1 MRISYDALNT
11 FPGLVHTARH
21 LLSKEQTRTVTIV
34 TLTRF
39 EVMTKLRVT
48 PDAPVQQWPAKHN
61 GLHRTIQSSITIA
74 EGIPRVDLKIMK
86 HSRGRSSIG

>member
-1 MRISYDALNT
+1 
-11 FPGLVHTARH
+11 
-21 LLSKEQTRTVTIV
+21 
-34 TLTRF
+34 
-39 EVMTKLRVT
+39 MTKLRVT
-48 PDAPVQQWPAKHN
+48 PDGPVQQWPAKYN